1 LQISIY
7 LNTLLYNS
15 GYILTL
21 WPKPNPVRMSNL
33 FLLFIVVSA
42 VVLLLFMV
50 LKLKISAFISLLITA
65 IYVGIAAGM
74 PLNGVVKAIQEGM
87 AGTLGFVATV
97 VGLGAIFG
105 QMLESSGGAE
115 SLAHHLVKKF
125 GKDRASWAM
134 VITGFI
140 VSIPV
145 FLDVGFI
152 ILVPIIYALSRD
164 TKRSLLYYAIPL
176 LAGMAVTH
184 SFIPPTPGPV
194 AVADIINA
202 QLGWVI
208 LLGIILGFP
217 TAVIA
222 GPVWGKYISK
232 KIYLV
237 PPFDLDTKPQD
248 INSNNYPPFKA
259 IAIIISIPLLLIL
272 VNTFTGLAVSKEVVP
287 KSIWTDILEFIG
299 HPFSALIIATL
310 IATYFLCIR
319 RGMDK
324 QKIVDL
330 STKALGPA
338 GIIILITGAGGVLK
352 QVLVESGIGNIMAES
367 MAGSAMPPVLLAWI
381 LAAVVRVTQG
391 SATVAMITAA
401 GIIAPVLNELGL
413 SDPERALVVLAIA
426 SGATILSHVND
437 SGFWLVGK
445 YLGMNEKQ
453 TLQSWTVMETI
464 IAVCGLAFTL
474 LASLFF

>member
-1 LQISIY
+1 
-7 LNTLLYNS
+7 
-15 GYILTL
+15 
-21 WPKPNPVRMSNL
+21 MSTP
-33 FLLFIVVSA
+33 FLIFIVISA
-42 VVLLLFMV
+42 VALLLFMV
-50 LKLKISAFISLLITA
+50 LKLKVSAFISLLITS
-65 IYVGIAAGM
+65 IYVGVVAGM
-74 PLNGVVKAIQEGM
+74 PLNDVTQAIQDGM

-115 SLAHHLVKKF
+115 SLAHYLVKKF
-125 GKDRASWAM
+125 GTDKASWAM

-140 VSIPV
+140 VAIPV

-164 TKRSLLYYAIPL
+164 TKRSLLYYGIPL
-176 LAGMAVTH
+176 LAGLAVTH

-208 LLGIILGFP
+208 LLGVILGFP

-222 GPVWGKYISK
+222 GPFWGKYISK
-232 KIYLV
+232 KIYIEPPVEFQQMQVKDYDENNL
-237 PPFDLDTKPQD
+237 PPFRM
-248 INSNNYPPFKA
+248 
-259 IAIIISIPLLLIL
+259 IAIIIAVPLLLIL
-272 VNTFTGLAVSKEVVP
+272 VNTFTGLAVDKKIISQ
-287 KSIWTDILEFIG
+287 SIWTDILQFLG
-299 HPFSALIIATL
+299 HPFTALILATL

-319 RGMDK
+319 RGIDK
-324 QKIVDL
+324 QKILDL

-352 QVLVESGIGNIMAES
+352 QILVGSGIGKIMAES
-367 MAGSAMPPVLLAWI
+367 MVNSAMPPILLAWI

-401 GIIAPVLNELGL
+401 GIIAPVLNEFGL
-413 SDPERALVVLAIA
+413 NDPQRALVVLSIA
-426 SGATILSHVND
+426 SGATLLSHVND

-445 YLGMNEKQ
+445 YFGMNEKQ
-453 TLQSWTVMETI
+453 TLQSWTVMESI

-474 LASLFF
+474 LASMFF

>member
-1 LQISIY
+1 
-7 LNTLLYNS
+7 
-15 GYILTL
+15 
-21 WPKPNPVRMSNL
+21 MSTP
-33 FLLFIVVSA
+33 FLIFIVVSA
-42 VVLLLFMV
+42 VAVLLFMV
-50 LKLKISAFISLLITA
+50 LKLKISAFVSLLITA
-65 IYVGIAAGM
+65 IYVGIVAGM
-74 PLNGVVKAIQEGM
+74 PLTGITKAIQDGM

-115 SLAHHLVKKF
+115 SLAHYLLKKF
-125 GKDRASWAM
+125 GTKRAPCAM

-140 VSIPV
+140 VAIPV

-152 ILVPIIYALSRD
+152 ILVPIIYALARD
-164 TKRSLLYYAIPL
+164 SKKSLLYYGIPL
-176 LAGMAVTH
+176 LAGLAVTH

-208 LLGIILGFP
+208 LLGVIIGFP
-217 TAVIA
+217 IAIIA
-222 GPVWGKYISK
+222 GPIWGKYIST
-232 KIYLV
+232 KIYIEPPTELFKPENKDYDEKNL
-237 PPFDLDTKPQD
+237 PPFGT
-248 INSNNYPPFKA
+248 
-259 IAIIISIPLLLIL
+259 IALIISIPLVLIL
-272 VNTFTGLAVSKEVVP
+272 VNTFTGLAVEREFIE
-287 KSIWTDILEFIG
+287 KSILTDVLIFLG

-319 RGMDK
+319 RGLDK
-324 QKIVDL
+324 QKVLDL

-352 QVLVESGIGNIMAES
+352 QILVDSGIGKIMAES
-367 MAGSAMPPVLLAWI
+367 MADSALPPILLAWL

-401 GIIAPVLNELGL
+401 GIIAPVLSEFGL
-413 SDPERALVVLAIA
+413 NDPQRALIVLSIA
-426 SGATILSHVND
+426 SGATLLSHVND

-445 YLGMNEKQ
+445 YFGMTEKQ
-453 TLQSWTVMETI
+453 TLQSWTVMESI

>member
-1 LQISIY
+1 
-7 LNTLLYNS
+7 
-15 GYILTL
+15 
-21 WPKPNPVRMSNL
+21 MSTP
-33 FLLFIVVSA
+33 FLIFIVLSA
-42 VVLLLFMV
+42 VALLLFMV
-50 LKLKISAFISLLITA
+50 LKLKISAFVSLLITA
-65 IYVGIAAGM
+65 IYTGIIAGM
-74 PLNGVVKAIQEGM
+74 PLQGVIKAIQEGM

-115 SLAHHLVKKF
+115 SLAHSLVKKF
-125 GKDRASWAM
+125 GKDKASWAM

-140 VSIPV
+140 VAIPV

-176 LAGMAVTH
+176 LAGLAVTH

-208 LLGIILGFP
+208 LLGVILGFP

-222 GPVWGKYISK
+222 GPVWGNYISR
-232 KIYLV
+232 KIHLE
-237 PPFDLDTKPQD
+237 PPFEYNKPTTEFD
-248 INSNNYPPFKA
+248 PSKYPSFRM

-272 VNTFTGLAVSKEVVP
+272 VNTFTGLVVA
-287 KSIWTDILEFIG
+287 KGIVEKTIFTDSLEFIG

-310 IATYFLCIR
+310 VASWFLGIK

-324 QKIVDL
+324 QKILDL

-352 QVLVESGIGNIMAES
+352 QVLVDSGIGQIMAES
-367 MAGSAMPPVLLAWI
+367 MAGSALPPILLAWI
-381 LAAVVRVTQG
+381 LAAIVRVTQG

-401 GIIAPVLNELGL
+401 GIIAPVIQEFGLN
-413 SDPERALVVLAIA
+413 DPQRALIVIAIA

-453 TLQSWTVMETI
+453 TLRSWTVMETI
-464 IAVCGLAFTL
+464 IAICGLVFALF
-474 LASLFF
+474 ASLFF

>member
-1 LQISIY
+1 
-7 LNTLLYNS
+7 
-15 GYILTL
+15 
-21 WPKPNPVRMSNL
+21 MSTP
-33 FLLFIVVSA
+33 FIVFLILSA
-42 VVLLLFMV
+42 VAVLLVMV
-50 LKLKISAFISLLITA
+50 LKFKISAFISLLITS

-74 PLNGVVKAIQEGM
+74 PLKEITLAIQNGM

-115 SLAHHLVKKF
+115 SLARYLIKKF
-125 GKDRASWAM
+125 GTDKASWAM
-134 VITGFI
+134 VITGF
-140 VSIPV
+140 VVAIPV

-152 ILVPIIYALSRD
+152 ILVPIIYALARD
-164 TKRSLLYYAIPL
+164 TKRSLLYYGIPL
-176 LAGMAVTH
+176 LAGLAVTH

-208 LLGIILGFP
+208 LFGIILGFP
-217 TAVIA
+217 TAVVA

-232 KIYLV
+232 KIYIE
-237 PPFDLDTKPQD
+237 PPAEINLPQSKD
-248 INSNNYPPFKA
+248 YDENHLPSFRS
-259 IAIIISIPLLLIL
+259 IAFIVAIPLLLIL
-272 VNTFTGLAVSKEVVP
+272 VNTFTGLAVSKEIVRQSVF
-287 KSIWTDILEFIG
+287 TDILEFIG

-310 IATYFLCIR
+310 IAIYFLCIK
-319 RGMDK
+319 RGMGK
-324 QKIVDL
+324 QKILDL

-352 QVLVESGIGNIMAES
+352 QILVDSGIGKMMAES
-367 MAGSAMPPVLLAWI
+367 MAGSALPPILLAWI

-401 GIIAPVLNELGL
+401 GIIAPVLEEFALN
-413 SDPERALVVLAIA
+413 DPQRALVVLSIA
-426 SGATILSHVND
+426 SGATLLSHVND

-464 IAVCGLAFTL
+464 IAFCGLALTL

>member
-1 LQISIY
+1 M
-7 LNTLLYNS
+7 TTP
-15 GYILTL
+15 ILIL
-21 WPKPNPVRMSNL
+21 
-33 FLLFIVVSA
+33 IVISA
-42 VVLLLFMV
+42 VALLLFMV

-65 IYVGIAAGM
+65 IFVGIAAGM
-74 PLNGVVKAIQEGM
+74 PLTEISTAIQNGM

-115 SLAHHLVKKF
+115 SLAHYLLKKF

-140 VSIPV
+140 VAIPV

-152 ILVPIIYALSRD
+152 ILVPIIYALARD
-164 TKRSLLYYAIPL
+164 SKRSLLYYGIPL
-176 LAGMAVTH
+176 LAGLAVTH

-194 AVADIINA
+194 AVADIINV

-208 LLGIILGFP
+208 LLGVILGFP

-222 GPVWGKYISK
+222 GPIWGKYISK
-232 KIYLV
+232 KIYIE
-237 PPFDLDTKPQD
+237 PPSEFNLQKNKDYDE
-248 INSNNYPPFKA
+248 NNLPSFRL
-259 IAIIISIPLLLIL
+259 IALIIAVPLLLIL
-272 VNTFTGLAVSKEVVP
+272 VNTFTGLAVDKAFVT
-287 KSIWTDILEFIG
+287 KTIWTDILEFVG

-310 IATYFLCIR
+310 LASYFLGVK
-319 RGMDK
+319 RGMGK
-324 QKIVDL
+324 QKILDL

-352 QVLVESGIGNIMAES
+352 QILVDSGIGKIMAES
-367 MAGSAMPPVLLAWI
+367 MADSALPPILLAWM

-401 GIIAPVLNELGL
+401 GIIAPVLSEFGL
-413 SDPERALVVLAIA
+413 NDPQRALVVLAIA
-426 SGATILSHVND
+426 SGATLLSHVND

-445 YLGMNEKQ
+445 YFGMTEKQ
-453 TLQSWTVMETI
+453 TLQSWTVMESI
-464 IAVCGLAFTL
+464 IAFCGLAFTL

>member
-1 LQISIY
+1 
-7 LNTLLYNS
+7 
-15 GYILTL
+15 
-21 WPKPNPVRMSNL
+21 MSTP
-33 FLLFIVVSA
+33 FLIFIVVSA
-42 VVLLLFMV
+42 VAVLLFLV
-50 LKLKISAFISLLITA
+50 LKLKISAFVSLLITS
-65 IYVGIAAGM
+65 IYVGIVAGM
-74 PLNGVVKAIQEGM
+74 PLNNVTKAIQDGM

-115 SLAHHLVKKF
+115 SLAHYLLKKF
-125 GKDRASWAM
+125 GDDRASWAM

-140 VSIPV
+140 VAIPV

-152 ILVPIIYALSRD
+152 ILVPIIYALARD
-164 TKRSLLYYAIPL
+164 SKKSLLYYGIPL
-176 LAGMAVTH
+176 LAGLAVTH

-208 LLGIILGFP
+208 LLGVIIGFP
-217 TAVIA
+217 IAIIA
-222 GPVWGKYISK
+222 GPVWGKYISN
-232 KIYLV
+232 KIYIE
-237 PPFDLDTKPQD
+237 PPAEFMVQTEKTYDE
-248 INSNNYPPFKA
+248 NNLPSFRLIA
-259 IAIIISIPLLLIL
+259 LIIAIPLFLIL
-272 VNTFTGLAVSKEVVP
+272 VNTFTGLAVDKNYVEH
-287 KSIWTDILEFIG
+287 SIVTDILQFIG

-310 IATYFLCIR
+310 LATYFLCIK
-319 RGMDK
+319 RGMGK
-324 QKIVDL
+324 QKVLDL

-352 QVLVESGIGNIMAES
+352 QVLVDSGIGKIMAES
-367 MAGSAMPPVLLAWI
+367 MADSAMPPILLAWL

-401 GIIAPVLNELGL
+401 GIIAPVLNEFGL
-413 SDPERALVVLAIA
+413 NDPQRALVVLSIA
-426 SGATILSHVND
+426 SGATLLSHVND

-445 YLGMNEKQ
+445 YFGMSEKQ
-453 TLQSWTVMETI
+453 TLQSWTVMESI
-464 IAVCGLAFTL
+464 IAICGLAFTL